1 MGGNFDPPPEKGPDN
16 DKQVGNIFNVMMYYP
31 TKFTFTLIGKIDPSN
46 DAEVQEFVN
55 DIKLNIASVLLSSTT
70 TKNDDDD
77 DEDNKNIN
85 MNSNAIDIDE
95 DIFKIMDNIEVSII
109 PRGKKFIK
117 VLMGVMVQN
126 GNDISMIYESL
137 SSIDNIVMKF

>member
-1 MGGNFDPPPEKGPDN
+1 MG
-16 DKQVGNIFNVMMYYP
+16 MMYYP

-55 DIKLNIASVLLSSTT
+55 DIKLNIASVLLSSAT
-70 TKNDDDD
+70 TKNDDD
-77 DEDNKNIN
+77 DEDNKNII
-85 MNSNAIDIDE
+85 MDSNAIDIDE